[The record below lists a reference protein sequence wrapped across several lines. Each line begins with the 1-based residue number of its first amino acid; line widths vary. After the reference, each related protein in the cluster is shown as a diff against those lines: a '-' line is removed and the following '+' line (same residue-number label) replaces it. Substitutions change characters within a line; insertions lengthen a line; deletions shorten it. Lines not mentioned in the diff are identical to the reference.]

1 MFDHALG
8 ILARG
13 KRAGS
18 GWAPPMNIL
27 RSAPLGATRGGLVSQ
42 DHCTSY
48 LTDKCS
54 VQNRDVTGGKAVYAR
69 AVIEPGELIA
79 VWSGRIIGP
88 DELDELEPEIRRHT
102 VQVEEG
108 LYLAS
113 LTPDEPPDY
122 INHSCEPNAAL
133 DGQVAIVAMHRIQ
146 PGEEV
151 TIDYAMCDGSA
162 YDEFDCECGSALCRG
177 RVSADDWRNPTLWER
192 YAGHF
197 SPYLQRRIDALKQQ
211 MRRRFRRKRGLVAVT
226 AEARGNTA

>member
-1 MFDHALG
+1 
-8 ILARG
+8 
-13 KRAGS
+13 
-18 GWAPPMNIL
+18 
-27 RSAPLGATRGGLVSQ
+27 
-42 DHCTSY
+42 
-48 LTDKCS
+48 
-54 VQNRDVTGGKAVYAR
+54 
-69 AVIEPGELIA
+69 VIEPGELIA

-122 INHSCEPNAAL
+122 INHSCEPNAGL

-177 RVSADDWRNPTLWER
+177 HVSADDWRNPTLWER